1 MAEGGAGGD
10 VPSDRLTLGSSLQL
24 GQVGRVPAVVGPV
37 QTPGRRA
44 GRAGETLPG
53 GGFPKLR
60 TWCSVNAAT
69 WLNVG
74 HCRRVQPLEQ
84 TSLNCPLIGVAESTI
99 AEISAG
105 GGINNPHSVSA
116 ALAPLLFPSLCLN
129 LAHYYYFIKGPFL
142 HPLPLE
148 DTPQTDGKM
157 ARNNYEKHQWRE
169 GHLRGI
175 KGLQLKLILGR

>member
-1 MAEGGAGGD
+1 MSYNSFQRVKGADWQQQWERCPSKLPKGGGGLWVPSRAVPADPRVQPAAQAGGK
-10 VPSDRLTLGSSLQL
+10 G
-24 GQVGRVPAVVGPV
+24 
-37 QTPGRRA
+37 
-44 GRAGETLPG
+44 PG
-53 GGFPKLR
+53 GGRPCADPWVLSRAGWRDAAWGWFFPILR
-60 TWCSVNAAT
+60 TWYSVNAAT

-74 HCRRVQPLEQ
+74 HCRKVQPLEQ

-99 AEISAG
+99 TEISEG

-148 DTPQTDGKM
+148 DPP
-157 ARNNYEKHQWRE
+157 
-169 GHLRGI
+169 
-175 KGLQLKLILGR
+175 

>member
-1 MAEGGAGGD
+1 MSSRVAESPGNSSVLEGKFPLAI
-10 VPSDRLTLGSSLQL
+10 SLGRWALSQRWAALCRPLS
-24 GQVGRVPAVVGPV
+24 
-37 QTPGRRA
+37 A
-44 GRAGETLPG
+44 GRAGETLPR
-53 GGFPKLR
+53 GGFPILR
-60 TWCSVNAAT
+60 TWYSVNAAT

-99 AEISAG
+99 TEISEG

-148 DTPQTDGKM
+148 DTP
-157 ARNNYEKHQWRE
+157 
-169 GHLRGI
+169 
-175 KGLQLKLILGR
+175 